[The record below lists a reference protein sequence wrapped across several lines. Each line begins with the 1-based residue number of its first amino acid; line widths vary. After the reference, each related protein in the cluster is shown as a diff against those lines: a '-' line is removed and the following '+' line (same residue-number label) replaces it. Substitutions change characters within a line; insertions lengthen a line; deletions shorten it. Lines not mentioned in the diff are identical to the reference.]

1 MTFYDQRHVIRDV
14 ATEKLFY
21 ENCLEVRSS
30 SIWVAVKDGP
40 SVAGNSKSNQRKAI
54 QTNLNFSNETNLLEQ
69 NRFNFGCFWKGFPYL
84 VDEQL
89 ARKMVIRNLVAGTQK
104 LLQLL

>member
-1 MTFYDQRHVIRDV
+1 M
-14 ATEKLFY
+14 
-21 ENCLEVRSS
+21 
-30 SIWVAVKDGP
+30 
-40 SVAGNSKSNQRKAI
+40 
-54 QTNLNFSNETNLLEQ
+54 LL
-69 NRFNFGCFWKGFPYL
+69 KGLPYL